1 MLDPRYAS
9 SVADAFVNGRHTGM
23 LGRSLYRVGIEVI
36 KQGGDRPEILVGNI
50 ETIISIVGTLH
61 HIVAAKPVC

>member
-1 MLDPRYAS
+1 
-9 SVADAFVNGRHTGM
+9 
-23 LGRSLYRVGIEVI
+23 VI